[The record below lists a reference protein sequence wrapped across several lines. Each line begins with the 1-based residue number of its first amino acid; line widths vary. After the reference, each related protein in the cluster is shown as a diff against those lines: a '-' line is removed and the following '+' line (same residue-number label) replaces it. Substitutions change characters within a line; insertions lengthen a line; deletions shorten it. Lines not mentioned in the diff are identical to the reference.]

1 MVIEDGKL
9 YFIKDE
15 FINKY
20 NPKFHLME
28 NKEIGTKRPT
38 YFCFRDKLNKKILW
52 FVPMSTKYQKYKEV
66 YEEIKN
72 KIRKEPNNFVFAKNV
87 AGKKTVFLIQNMFPT
102 LEKYIQEEYKKNG
115 ITIKVPKAVKQ
126 EINKKT
132 RNVFVY
138 TNKGVIVTYTNLPQF
153 IVEIEKEL
161 NENQG

>member
-38 YFCFRDKLNKKILW
+38 YFCFRDKVNKKILW